1 MISATPDKAPYP
13 VDEFLKLSARDQVAQ
28 SWEYSNDTQ
37 ELPCSLR
44 VRIGLFFDGT
54 NNNLARDRDG
64 EQVSIGGGSVTGG
77 DKPLSETECCHSNVA
92 RLFEVYKK
100 NDLVKG
106 DFSYYLPGVGTRF
119 AEIGEFTETGDGKAF
134 AKGGQARIM
143 YAILQVINSV
153 HITIARRP
161 LFTDKEAG
169 AIALTYD
176 RAVHQRTSEN
186 NGAGEAEVDRH
197 VRFFGKHIETLRQ
210 IILANQKPNIRSVTL
225 DVFGFSRG
233 AAEAVAFCHM
243 FDELLLSGKFAS
255 VPARINFL
263 GIFDTVASVGVSASV
278 AMTTILPKRLADG
291 HYSWAARILKP
302 LPPSVRCGRHYVAA
316 HEQRMNF
323 PVTTQSGSNFKQI
336 YFPGVHSDVGGGYG
350 PGEGGK
356 GRGLQANLLS
366 QIPLV
371 YMYREACIEGVPFR
385 AYESFPDAFKRDFAA
400 SSELATAW
408 EAYCKELKVHGS
420 DHGGRLR
427 AHMALYYYWRA
438 ARLNNLEQTEFF
450 RSASKQ
456 AQQDLLESNRILKG
470 DLEMIKRRAAF
481 RFPGD
486 SQPTISVEE
495 AKTISQWHVIRAGEP
510 PSTWEKWALSCFE
523 KPKVLNDN
531 VMKFFDDFVHDSL
544 AGFYLAGEVTEYDKR
559 VKVNSV
565 MKLKPEKMC
574 KFDKKIY
581 ELTQRAN
588 EAVAKKKRGEPLS
601 LDEEALAREAEV
613 GTPYP
618 VMTDDDTADMR
629 SVMIRT
635 QTSSRREGGGYLLKR
650 GYHPQDEEVSEIDR
664 DKEVASN
671 APKSTGQAAA

>member
-13 VDEFLKLSARDQVAQ
+13 IDAFFKLSTREQAAQ
-28 SWEYSNDTQ
+28 SWEHSNDTQ

-44 VRIGLFFDGT
+44 IRIGLFFDGT

-64 EQVSIGGGSVTGG
+64 EQVSIDGTSVTGG
-77 DKPLSETECCHSNVA
+77 DERLSETECCHSNIA

-100 NDLVKG
+100 NDFVKG

-119 AEIGEFTETGDGKAF
+119 PEIGERTETSDGKAF
-134 AKGGQARIM
+134 AKGGQARII
-143 YAILQVINSV
+143 YAILQVINSI

-161 LFTDKEAG
+161 LFTDVQAG
-169 AIALTYD
+169 AIAQIYD
-176 RAVHQRTSEN
+176 RGSGQRISKD
-186 NGAGEAEVDRH
+186 NGVGAAQVDAH
-197 VRFFGKHIETLRQ
+197 VRFFEKHIDALKQ
-210 IILANQKPNIRSVTL
+210 IILCSHKPNIKSITL

-233 AAEAVAFCHM
+233 ATEAVAFCHM
-243 FDELLLSGKFAS
+243 FDELLLNGKFAS
-255 VPARINFL
+255 VPACINFL
-263 GIFDTVASVGVSASV
+263 GIFDTVASVGVSSSV
-278 AMTTILPKRLADG
+278 AMTTIIPKFLADG

-323 PVTTQSGSNFKQI
+323 PVTTQAGSNFKQI

-356 GRGLQANLLS
+356 GRGHQANLLS
-366 QIPLV
+366 QVPLA
-371 YMYREACIEGVPFR
+371 YMYREACMEGVPFR
-385 AYESFPDAFKRDFAA
+385 AYESFPDAFKNDFAV

-408 EAYCKELKVHGS
+408 EAYCKELKTHGG

-438 ARLNNLEQTEFF
+438 ARLDTLELTTFF
-450 RSASKQ
+450 KSASKQ
-456 AQQDLLESNRILKG
+456 AQQDLLESNRVLKG
-470 DLEMIKRRAAF
+470 DLAMIRQRAAF
-481 RFPGD
+481 RFPED
-486 SQPTISVEE
+486 HPPVVTTEE

-510 PSTWEKWALSCFE
+510 PSAWEKWALSCFE
-523 KPKVLNDN
+523 KPKVLNDA

-559 VKVNSV
+559 VKVDSV
-565 MKLKPEKMC
+565 MKMKPERMC

-581 ELTQRAN
+581 KLMQRTK
-588 EAVAKKKRGEPLS
+588 EAVAKKERGEKLS
-601 LDEEALAREAEV
+601 PDEEALAKEAEK

-618 VMTDDDTADMR
+618 VMTDDDAEDMR
-629 SVMIRT
+629 QALIHT

-650 GYHPQDEEVSEIDR
+650 GYHPRDEEVSEADR
-664 DKEVASN
+664 DKEAASN
-671 APKSTGQAAA
+671 SPKSVGQATV